1 MRVKETIKMYEN
13 IFLIE
18 MIVIDIS
25 ENIKGPDINNIE
37 IKADKGSVV
46 QTGYDQSIS
55 NVNNDIIKSNWQDNI
70 FLYAIVGVLIAL
82 VAMSIFWY
90 LTRK

>member
-1 MRVKETIKMYEN
+1 MYEN